1 MPRFVTERDF
11 LFFQQINREIVVDVI
26 DVEVILYK
34 IIQDIANVNIYGES
48 VSKARYRGISLNAL
62 IKYPKTQ
69 PASEGVGYDA
79 AQPGV
84 EFRFVR
90 KLLQDVDVYP
100 EVGDIIFWDN
110 EYYELDNVDAN
121 QYFVG
126 KNPETWPNGSEHGYS
141 VSVLCD
147 AHATRQAPQNI
158 VNMRRGGDN
167 KSFPFKG

>member
-11 LFFQQINREIVVDVI
+11 LFFQHINREIVVDVV

-48 VSKARYRGISLNAL
+48 TTKPRYRGISLNAL
-62 IKYPKTQ
+62 IKYPKIQ
-69 PASEGVGYDA
+69 PASEGFGYDA

-100 EVGDIIFWDN
+100 EVGDIILYN
-110 EYYELDNVDAN
+110 ENYYEIDNTNEIQLIASRPDYN
-121 QYFVG
+121 H
-126 KNPETWPNGSEHGYS
+126 NIICETH
-141 VSVLCD
+141 L
-147 AHATRQAPQNI
+147 TRKSSLNI
-158 VNMRRGGDN
+158 EETHT
-167 KSFPFKG
+167 